1 ALLDSRFAMDPETQH
16 VVDVLKRLI
25 RAAGLSN
32 RDVERKLGVG
42 ASYLSRLF
50 SGTLELRFEHVVELG
65 RVLGLAP
72 YEVFQFVYPYPKEP
86 PSETLVRLRQMLGR
100 LQPVP
105 PAPAYAAETAA
116 ALERD
121 LARAV
126 ASVLD
131 RITLRPVREAP
142 DTPPGEPGIPSPS

>member
-1 ALLDSRFAMDPETQH
+1 MDPETQH
-16 VVDVLKRLI
+16 VIDVLKQLM
-25 RAAGLSN
+25 RAARLSN
-32 RDVERKLGVG
+32 RDVERQLGVG
-42 ASYLSRLF
+42 GSYLSRLF
-50 SGTLELRFEHVVELG
+50 AGTLELRFEHIVELG

-72 YEVFQFVYPYPKEP
+72 HEFFQFVYPYPQDP
-86 PSETLVRLRQMLGR
+86 PSETLVRLRQMLAR

-105 PAPAYAAETAA
+105 AAPAYAAESAA

-121 LARAV
+121 LTRAV

-131 RITLRPVREAP
+131 RITLRPAAETAAP